1 MFCILYLI
9 HKISNLIRAFSSLP
23 HFGYE
28 RLVAQKLLVS
38 SLTKIVVT
46 LICEAF
52 SQGVQF
58 HTQNWLAQLKL
69 CHVYHQ
75 ECPLSFL
82 NEYTH

>member
-9 HKISNLIRAFSSLP
+9 LKISNLKRALSSLP

-28 RLVAQKLLVS
+28 RLVAQKLLLS
-38 SLTKIVVT
+38 SLTKDCGD
-46 LICEAF
+46 LNFEAF

-58 HTQNWLAQLKL
+58 HTQNCWAHLKL
-69 CHVYHQ
+69 CQVYHQ

-82 NEYTH
+82 NEY